1 MSIPVRC
8 RALCL
13 GAAVWVGSAVGQEAP
28 EPVPAASNRA
38 PGEFRLGP
46 LIFTPRLV
54 IGSIGWESNV
64 YLVGE
69 DNAGNTPKVN
79 DFVLSGGP
87 GLGMR
92 WPFTPKFKLD
102 VDSDLNYIWYSE
114 TASQR
119 RLTGGVDGR
128 FVLDSSP
135 VRLSAGY
142 QYRRTF
148 ERPSPE
154 IGQRIETIESG
165 PVGSIGFA
173 LPGRLGFDV
182 DVDYRDAKAPAQ
194 DDLGGVIGNE
204 VQRRLSRTTTTV
216 RPSLSYGVTPK
227 TRVFV
232 EGRYQ
237 AERYDSKTTLDADTY
252 GGGLGVRTDADTL
265 LPGEV
270 TVGVERYEPTDGTTP
285 PRDSIYARV
294 ELRLEL
300 SPRTRFTPHYRR
312 ERAVSLLPTL
322 GDTQTVI
329 REDIGLGIFKELI
342 TNRLDLQVTLTR
354 EATQPDGDGL
364 VIDVGTGSQT
374 VARDEVYYGAVG
386 DLGYR
391 FGPLRLGVMAEW
403 RNRSRTVVATQTA
416 QGFRLGLSVR
426 VTPPQLGLT
435 PP

>member
-1 MSIPVRC
+1 MSNALRT
-8 RALCL
+8 RALWL
-13 GAAVWVGSAVGQEAP
+13 GAAIWAGSAIGQAAP
-28 EPVPAASNRA
+28 EPAPASGGRA

-46 LIFTPRLV
+46 LLFTPRLV

-79 DFVLSGGP
+79 DFVVSGGP

-102 VDSDLNYIWYSE
+102 VDSNLNYTWYSE
-114 TASQR
+114 TVSQR

-128 FVLDSSP
+128 FVLDSAP

-142 QYRRTF
+142 QYRSTF

-182 DVDYRDAKAPAQ
+182 DVDYRDTQAPEQ
-194 DDLGGVIGNE
+194 EDLDGVLGNE

-232 EGRYQ
+232 EGRYES
-237 AERYDSKTTLDADTY
+237 ARYDSKAGLDADTY
-252 GGGLGVRTDADTL
+252 GGGIGVRTDAATL

-270 TVGVERYEPTDGTTP
+270 TVGIERYEPEDGATAA
-285 PRDSIYARV
+285 RDSVYARV
-294 ELRLEL
+294 DLRLEL
-300 SPRTRFTPHYRR
+300 SPRTRFNPYYRR
-312 ERAVSLLPTL
+312 TREVSLLPTL
-322 GDTQTVI
+322 GDTETVI
-329 REDIGLGIFKELI
+329 REDLGLSIFKELI
-342 TNRLDLQVTLTR
+342 TNRLDLQLRLTR
-354 EATQPDGDGL
+354 EAAHPDGEGL
-364 VIDVGTGSQT
+364 VIDVGDGEQEI
-374 VARDEVYYGAVG
+374 ARDEVYYGVVG

-391 FGPLRLGVMAEW
+391 FGALRLGVMAEW

-426 VTPPQLGLT
+426 VTPPQLGLN
-435 PP
+435 

>member
-1 MSIPVRC
+1 MRT

-13 GAAVWVGSAVGQEAP
+13 GVAVWAGSAAAQEAP
-28 EPVPAASNRA
+28 EPAPAASDRA
-38 PGEFRLGP
+38 AGEIRLGP
-46 LIFTPRLV
+46 LILTPRLV
-54 IGSIGWESNV
+54 FGGLGWESNL

-69 DNAGNTPKVN
+69 DDAGSRPKVN
-79 DFVLSGGP
+79 DFVVSGGP
-87 GLGMR
+87 GLGVR

-142 QYRRTF
+142 QYRSTF

-173 LPGRLGFDV
+173 LPGRLGFDL
-182 DVDYRDAKAPAQ
+182 DVDYRDAKAPEQ

-216 RPSLSYGVTPK
+216 RPALSYGVTPK

-232 EGRYQ
+232 EGRYEAQ
-237 AERYDSKTTLDADTY
+237 RYDSKTALDADTY

-265 LPGEV
+265 LPGEA
-270 TVGVERYEPTDGTTP
+270 TVGIERYEPAAGTTP
-285 PRDSIYARV
+285 PRDSVYARV

-300 SPRTRFTPHYRR
+300 SPRTRFMPRYRR

-329 REDIGLGIFKELI
+329 REDIGLSIFKELI

-354 EATQPDGDGL
+354 ESAQPDGDGL
-364 VIDVGTGSQT
+364 VIDVGSGVQA

-403 RNRSRTVVATQTA
+403 RNRSRTLVATQTA
-416 QGFRLGLSVR
+416 QGFRLGLSAR
-426 VTPPQLGLT
+426 LT
-435 PP
+435 PH